1 MAGMRVIGNPAI
13 GTSEL
18 FAMESGL
25 AEVYFKRNP
34 IIKIGQE
41 DDDLSK
47 DQYTMVMFL
56 RAQVLVEKQERA
68 HLCRRH
74 RRRPGFDHQNS
85 FSRSVSYGKDTL

>member
-1 MAGMRVIGNPAI
+1 
-13 GTSEL
+13 
-18 FAMESGL
+18 MESGL

-56 RAQVLVEKQERA
+56 RAQVLVETENKKGLIYVADIDAALASITKTASEA
-68 HLCRRH
+68 A
-74 RRRPGFDHQNS
+74 
-85 FSRSVSYGKDTL
+85 

>member
-1 MAGMRVIGNPAI
+1 MAGMRVIETPAI

-56 RAQVLVEKQERA
+56 RAQVLVETENKKGLIYVADIDAALASITKTASEA
-68 HLCRRH
+68 A
-74 RRRPGFDHQNS
+74 
-85 FSRSVSYGKDTL
+85 